1 MKKKLK
7 CYKQRRAKQRKKRP
21 RGYIRMQKILLV
33 EDRPQRQANF
43 LEKQQIDLSPFS
55 DRLIN
60 CAEDEHKHLIED
72 INNGNID
79 WTQYSTIIL
88 HRSGFKPNILDLL
101 KEVCKNN
108 SIKLVFFSG
117 GISSTF
123 YTDTPYEFLQLNSK
137 DLYTKNFKL
146 FLETN
151 VNNLLQLAYGKEW
164 EVNILLN
171 KLERINKFIEND
183 KLNKNKDIEKVN
195 KLIEEG
201 KLNKDE
207 GIERINKL
215 IENREKVYFSSFST
229 EINIDLIQNLIQNL
243 TIEVEKERDIIKVKE
258 LERIKKKIL
267 DKIKMKA
274 ILND

>member
-7 CYKQRRAKQRKKRP
+7 RDKHRRATQRKKRP

-43 LEKQQIDLSPFS
+43 LGKQQIDLSPFS

-60 CAEDEHKHLIED
+60 CAEDEHKYLIKNIID
-72 INNGNID
+72 NGSID

-88 HRSGFKPNILDLL
+88 HRSGFKSNVLDLL

-108 SIKLVFFSG
+108 SLKLVFFSG

-137 DLYTKNFKL
+137 DLYTKNLKL

-151 VNNLLQLAYGKEW
+151 ENNLLALAYGENC
-164 EVNILLN
+164 EINILLN
-171 KLERINKFIEND
+171 KLEKINKFIEDNR
-183 KLNKNKDIEKVN
+183 LNGDGENAYYSDFSEK
-195 KLIEEG
+195 
-201 KLNKDE
+201 
-207 GIERINKL
+207 
-215 IENREKVYFSSFST
+215 
-229 EINIDLIQNLIQNL
+229 INIDLLKKLIIDL
-243 TIEVEKERDIIKVKE
+243 PIEEETTVIKVE
-258 LERIKKKIL
+258 DIEEISTKIL
-267 DKIKMKA
+267 NKIKMKDM
-274 ILND
+274 LNG

>member
-7 CYKQRRAKQRKKRP
+7 RDKQRRAKQRKKRP

-55 DRLIN
+55 DELIN
-60 CAEDEHKHLIED
+60 CAEDEHKYLIED
-72 INNGNID
+72 INNGNVD

-88 HRSGFKPNILDLL
+88 HRSGFKPNILDSL

-137 DLYTKNFKL
+137 DLYTKNLKL

-151 VNNLLQLAYGKEW
+151 ENNLLALAYGENW
-164 EVNILLN
+164 EINILLN
-171 KLERINKFIEND
+171 KLEKINKFIEDNR
-183 KLNKNKDIEKVN
+183 LNGDGENAYYSDFSEK
-195 KLIEEG
+195 
-201 KLNKDE
+201 
-207 GIERINKL
+207 
-215 IENREKVYFSSFST
+215 
-229 EINIDLIQNLIQNL
+229 INIDLLKKLIIDL
-243 TIEVEKERDIIKVKE
+243 PIEEETTVIKVE
-258 LERIKKKIL
+258 DIEGISTKIL
-267 DKIKMKA
+267 NKIKMKA